1 MNTISIPHAGVAFI
15 AHRGASALE
24 RENTAAAFVAAG
36 NRSYFG
42 IETDVHRTAD
52 GKFILIHDNTT
63 IRVTGRE
70 NMVVENSNF
79 DDLRALTL
87 LDIGGGKRAD
97 LVLPTPEEYFSICR
111 KYDKTAVFEL
121 KNPFAEEEIEAI
133 VALVKKTGWLYRT
146 VFISFSFFNVKTLR
160 KLLPEAKIQYLYSD
174 RITPEFVSMLADEK
188 LDLDVRHDQLTPETV
203 ALLKEKGIA
212 INCWTVDDPER
223 AAALVAMGVDYITTN
238 RLE

>member
-1 MNTISIPHAGVAFI
+1 MNTISVLHEGVGFI

-52 GKFILIHDNTT
+52 GRFILIHDDTT
-63 IRVTGRE
+63 TRVTGGV
-70 NMVVENSNF
+70 NLTVEKSSF
-79 DDLRALTL
+79 DDLRQLKL
-87 LDIGGGKRAD
+87 VDIGGGVRWD

-121 KNPFAEEEIEAI
+121 KNPFTEEEIEQI
-133 VALVKKTGWLYRT
+133 IALVRKSGWLHRT

-160 KLLPEAKIQYLYSD
+160 KLLPEAKIQYLYED
-174 RITPEFVSMLADEK
+174 RITAEFAAMLADEK
-188 LDLDVRHDQLTPETV
+188 LDLDVRHDRLNPETV
-203 ALLKEKGIA
+203 ALLKEKGIT

>member
-1 MNTISIPHAGVAFI
+1 MNTVSIVHKETKVI

-42 IETDVHRTAD
+42 IETDVHCTLD
-52 GKFILIHDNTT
+52 GNFILIHDDTT
-63 IRVTGRE
+63 ARVTGGV
-70 NMVVENSNF
+70 NLTVEKSHF
-79 DDLRALTL
+79 DDLRSLKL
-87 LDIGGGKRAD
+87 IDIGGGNRLD

-121 KNPFAEEEIEAI
+121 KNPFSEEQIRQI
-133 VALVKKTGWLYRT
+133 IALVKKTGWLQRT
-146 VFISFSFFNVKTLR
+146 IFISFSFFNVKTLR
-160 KLLPEAKIQYLYSD
+160 RLLPDANIQYLYSD
-174 RITPEFVSMLADEK
+174 RITPEFVSMLANEK
-188 LDLDVRHDQLTPETV
+188 LDLDIRHDRLNPETV
-203 ALLKEKGIA
+203 AMLKQKGIV

>member
-1 MNTISIPHAGVAFI
+1 MNTVSIVHKDTKII
-15 AHRGASALE
+15 AHRGVSALE

-52 GKFILIHDNTT
+52 GKFILIHDDTT
-63 IRVTGRE
+63 TRVTGGV
-70 NMVVENSNF
+70 NLTVEKTDFST
-79 DDLRALTL
+79 LRGLKL
-87 LDIGGGKRAD
+87 LDIGGDSRAD

-121 KNPFAEEEIEAI
+121 KNPFTEEEIKEI

-146 VFISFSFFNVKTLR
+146 IFISFSFFNVKTLR
-160 KLLPEAKIQYLYSD
+160 KLLPDANIQYLYYEP
-174 RITPEFVSMLADEK
+174 ITHEFAAMLAKEK
-188 LDLDVRHDQLTPETV
+188 LDLDVRHDRLTPETV
-203 ALLKEKGIA
+203 AMLKEKGII